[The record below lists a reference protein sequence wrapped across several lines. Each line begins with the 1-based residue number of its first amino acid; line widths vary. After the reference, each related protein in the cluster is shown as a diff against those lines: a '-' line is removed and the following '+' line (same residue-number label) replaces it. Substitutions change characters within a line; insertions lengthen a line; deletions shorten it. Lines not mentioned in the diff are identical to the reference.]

1 MNPVRHASLALILC
15 TLLPFSANAVDVATL
30 PPGRAASL
38 FNSFEVICNVGTP
51 NFEHLT
57 ALAAA
62 MRMKVLEDRSE
73 TAPGADTLQR
83 KGWFGMLTTGSFA
96 FWTQMTELHGTGRYF
111 LQYLVVALLPD
122 RPVWVDRSHYQ
133 AASVNDR

>member
-38 FNSFEVICNVGTP
+38 FNSFEVICNVATP

-62 MRMKVLEDRSE
+62 MRMKVLEDTSE
-73 TAPGADTLQR
+73 TTPDADTLQR

-96 FWTQMTELHGTGRYF
+96 LRIEKMSGAKGVATTCALKVRYRTWMSS
-111 LQYLVVALLPD
+111 A
-122 RPVWVDRSHYQ
+122 RSPSRQ
-133 AASVNDR
+133 CI